1 MKYITKVA
9 IFLLYSLEILILFL
23 STYLTIALIGASL
36 PINTD
41 YNPENGEIEI
51 FVTSNGIHTDVCL
64 PVETTLINWTE
75 FIDTKTFRGI
85 KQSPEFISIG
95 WGDKGFFIDTPD
107 WSDLKASTAIN
118 AAFLPSSTA
127 MHVTYLLRKPTE
139 SKSIKRCKITKEKY
153 TELIEFIKQS
163 FVIYP
168 DMTPQL
174 IPNVGYNSKDNFYE
188 AKGSYYLFRTCNT
201 WTNDAL
207 TIAGVRTSALA
218 LFENGILR
226 HL

>member
-95 WGDKGFFIDTPD
+95 WGDKGFFLDTPD

-127 MHVTYLLRKPTE
+127 MHVTYFLRKPIE
-139 SKSIKRCKITKEKY
+139 SQSIKRCVITKEKY
-153 TELIEFIKQS
+153 VELIGFIKQS
-163 FVIYP
+163 FVIKP
-168 DMTPQL
+168 DTTPQL
-174 IPNVGYNSKDNFYE
+174 IPNVGYKSTDNFYE

-207 TIAGVRTSALA
+207 AIAGVRTSAFA
-218 LFENGILR
+218 LSESGILR